1 MWHQASILW
10 KLDQILIV
18 NTLIH
23 CFPFQ
28 ATVRLHSC
36 CMMTCTLNGGPDMVT
51 EGARGD
57 LEAGR
62 RMPGRRWC
70 VGVLRD
76 GATRLMPALCPL
88 GAAHKWL
95 VYICDRPLD
104 SLNVCAPGNGPHMER
119 LVVTMKKQLCG
130 GGLFLFRLGSFEIT
144 DSNIY
149 ILCLD
154 VYVLCRWI
162 SERLPNIQTDMENII
177 TCYFITKCC
186 NLTEP
191 LTLALY

>member
-1 MWHQASILW
+1 MLQFSKKINENMFR
-10 KLDQILIV
+10 I
-18 NTLIH
+18 TT
-23 CFPFQ
+23 Q
-28 ATVRLHSC
+28 ATKNKSNQRELTDDDRISRDCISRVSLAGGKLLFPEPSSDAPRTKKLPRKTTVFLVR
-36 CMMTCTLNGGPDMVT
+36 
-51 EGARGD
+51 
-57 LEAGR
+57 
-62 RMPGRRWC
+62 
-70 VGVLRD
+70 
-76 GATRLMPALCPL
+76 
-88 GAAHKWL
+88 
-95 VYICDRPLD
+95 
-104 SLNVCAPGNGPHMER
+104 
-119 LVVTMKKQLCG
+119 QG
-130 GGLFLFRLGSFEIT
+130 GGINIYNAHVTIT